1 MDLFRQKKTF
11 GKTLQHLFKL
21 HLEKNKIP
29 DKNSKN
35 ELNKCSPFERIMH
48 RFLENPEELE
58 SNYESRYFKKNN
70 MMGKKSERLKSCNRN
85 SNVPFIPEI
94 SFNTTININN
104 LGVKS
109 KNLNINKNLNQFPI
123 KIMKNL
129 KKDELKENNPITA
142 NRRIR

>member
-1 MDLFRQKKTF
+1 MGLFRQKKTF
-11 GKTLQHLFKL
+11 GKDLQHLLKA
-21 HLEKNKIP
+21 HIEKSKIS

-35 ELNKCSPFERIMH
+35 EFNKRSPFERIMN
-48 RFLENPEELE
+48 RFVENPEELE

-70 MMGKKSERLKSCNRN
+70 AMGKRSERMKSYSRH
-85 SNVPFIPEI
+85 SNVPLIPEI

-104 LGVKS
+104 LGVQT
-109 KNLNINKNLNQFPI
+109 KNLNINRNLSQNPI

-129 KKDELKENNPITA
+129 KKDDLKENNPITA